1 MDDVYK
7 QVFTE
12 SEKLIKY
19 LFDKSPKTEFSKDKI
34 LQDDMEKHG
43 MVPEWNWKL
52 LKKRSVRRET
62 ITLAKELT
70 KKRN

>member
-1 MDDVYK
+1 MK
-7 QVFTE
+7 FKE
-12 SEKLIKY
+12 AL
-19 LFDKSPKTEFSKDKI
+19 KI

-62 ITLAKELT
+62 IMLAKELT
-70 KKRN
+70 KNRKQ